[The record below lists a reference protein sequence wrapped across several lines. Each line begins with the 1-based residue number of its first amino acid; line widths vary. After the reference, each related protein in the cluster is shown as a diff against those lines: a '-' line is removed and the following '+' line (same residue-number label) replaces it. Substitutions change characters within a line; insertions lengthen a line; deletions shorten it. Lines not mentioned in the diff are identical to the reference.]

1 VFFALYA
8 SADDEGIAVYP
19 NSYYE
24 GPMTDDIRHLHM
36 LRLIHIRHLAIVMVI
51 FAVWLIPT
59 QAQQQ
64 PKPDL
69 PTPYHLVEH
78 WGQLPSGRIWG
89 HVFGVGIDSH
99 NNVWVLDRCGEA
111 SCVNSNV
118 APIQEFD
125 ASGKFIKSFG
135 NGMFVFPHSLLVDK
149 ENHIWITDC
158 GVKGGRGNQVFK
170 LDEDGN
176 VLLTLGKRGVL
187 GGSPDNFLGPTDVA
201 VSDDGTIFVADGH
214 AALALGGGEFY
225 GFAKGE
231 EKSSRMR
238 ILKFDKTGKF
248 LLAWGKEGTG
258 PGEFNVP
265 HGIALDSTGRVF
277 VADRGNNRI
286 QIFDQQGNYLTEWK
300 QFGKPCGIFIDAKDN
315 IYVAD
320 SDSNYD
326 LWDYKYSVDDPCAS
340 CVKRIRRPPDVGLD
354 NITFTEGI
362 RIGSTKDGVVRAY
375 IPPRMS
381 PAGPIDLTERI
392 SVDATGDVYLA
403 DARTLHIRKYVK

>member
-1 VFFALYA
+1 MKLLANRRNCLVRKVSSTSWA
-8 SADDEGIAVYP
+8 GIHAICGVV
-19 NSYYE
+19 
-24 GPMTDDIRHLHM
+24 LF
-36 LRLIHIRHLAIVMVI
+36 LAAIVG
-51 FAVWLIPT
+51 FAVTIPAD
-59 QAQQQ
+59 AQQQ

-69 PTPYHLVEH
+69 PTPYHIVAN
-78 WGQLPSGRIWG
+78 WGRLPPGRIWG

-111 SCVNSNV
+111 SCVTSTTV
-118 APIQEFD
+118 DPIQEFD
-125 ASGKFIKSFG
+125 SSGRFIKSFG
-135 NGMFVFPHSLLVDK
+135 AGMFVFPHSLLVDK
-149 ENHIWITDC
+149 DDHIWVTDC
-158 GVKGGRGNQVFK
+158 GVKDGRGNQVFK
-170 LDEDGN
+170 LDTDGH
-176 VLLTLGKRGVL
+176 VLLTLGKKGVL
-187 GGSPDNFLGPTDVA
+187 GGSPENFVGPTDVA
-201 VSDDGTIFVADGH
+201 VSSDGTIFVADGH

-231 EKSSRMR
+231 QTGSRMR

-265 HGIALDSTGRVF
+265 HGIAIDSTGRVF

-286 QIFDQQGNYLTEWK
+286 QIFDQQGKYLAEWK
-300 QFGKPCGIFIDAKDN
+300 QFGKPCGIFIDSHDN

-326 LWDYKYSVDDPCAS
+326 LWDYKYSVDNPCAS
-340 CVKRIRRPPDVGLD
+340 CVQRVRRPPDVGRD

-362 RIGSTKDGVVRAY
+362 RIGNTKDGIVRAY
-375 IPPRMS
+375 IPPRMG
-381 PAGPIDLTERI
+381 PAGPIDLTERL
-392 SVDATGDVYLA
+392 SVDSTGAVYLA